1 MIRVPP
7 RSPQSRS
14 SAASDVYKR
23 QAQRGV
29 LSPGFPSIISSG
41 KNNFKIHYYDYRGQ
55 AQDGD
60 MILNDV
66 GAVWDYE
73 INDVSRA
80 FPCNGRFNDRQKLLY
95 ECIYNTSEYMFS
107 TCLLYTSDAADDLL
121 CVDLGGT
128 RIIKKKK
135 IKNERV

>member
-1 MIRVPP
+1 
-7 RSPQSRS
+7 
-14 SAASDVYKR
+14 
-23 QAQRGV
+23 
-29 LSPGFPSIISSG
+29 
-41 KNNFKIHYYDYRGQ
+41 
-55 AQDGD
+55 

-107 TCLLYTSDAADDLL
+107 TLKPGVPLLDVDKIISVDGNNRKEVDTYKETLL
-121 CVDLGGT
+121 IILGRREGGST
-128 RIIKKKK
+128 
-135 IKNERV
+135 